1 MTGAHTERISLQTK
15 GEGHM
20 LDITQQAQG
29 IVTNSGLR
37 EGQCALFV
45 PGATGALTTIEFE
58 PGLQRDFPEAMDRLI
73 PRGMRYLHDDT
84 WHDGNGH
91 SHVRASLLGPS
102 LVVPFVDGCLTLGT
116 WQQIVLCDFDARPRS
131 RDVVVQVLG
140 VKG

>member
-1 MTGAHTERISLQTK
+1 MTGAHTERITLNTE
-15 GEGHM
+15 GGGHM
-20 LDITQQAQG
+20 LDITQKTQQVVAD
-29 IVTNSGLR
+29 SGLK

-58 PGLQRDFPEAMDRLI
+58 PGLQRDFPAAMERLV
-73 PRGMRYLHDDT
+73 PRGMRYWHDET

-102 LVVPFVDGCLTLGT
+102 LVVPFVDGELTLGT
-116 WQQIVLCDFDARPRS
+116 WQQIVLCDFDARPRT